1 MEKIYIYGNWKMN
14 HGIRN
19 TREFFKDLDRSLKEN
34 TSITDL
40 VNNDKLDIAFFPS
53 FTSLAEAVS
62 TVKSLKQGRDISIG
76 AQNIHYEDQGAFT
89 GEVSIPMIK
98 EIGCSHCIIGHSERR
113 HIFGE
118 SNALVS
124 KKLKRCTEENIIPV
138 LCFGETLEEREK
150 GKTFDVIENQLV
162 TALNEI
168 NSGVIAGKKVLFA
181 YEPVWAIGT
190 GKSAKPEDAQKV
202 CKWTRNMI
210 KDMKKIDPEKIVV
223 LYGGSVK
230 KENAADL
237 LNLEDVN
244 GALVGGA
251 SLKVDA
257 FLGIISSWITGKD

>member
-1 MEKIYIYGNWKMN
+1 MNKIYIYGNWKMN
-14 HGIRN
+14 HGISN
-19 TREFFKDLDRSLKEN
+19 TRQFFNDLNRSLQEN
-34 TSITDL
+34 SSITDL
-40 VNNDKLDIAFFPS
+40 INDDRLDIAFFPP

-62 TVKSLKQGRDISIG
+62 TVKSLNQKYISIG
-76 AQNIHYEDQGAFT
+76 AQNIHHEDHGAFT

-98 EIGCSHCIIGHSERR
+98 EAGCTHCLIGHSERR

-118 SNALVS
+118 SNAFIS
-124 KKLKRCTEENIIPV
+124 KKLKKCTEENIIPV

-150 GKTFDVIENQLV
+150 GETLDVIEKQLV

-168 NSGVIAGKKVLFA
+168 DSGVIAGKKVLFA

-210 KDMKKIDPEKIVV
+210 KDIKKIDPENIVV

-251 SLKVDA
+251 SLKVDT
-257 FLGIISSWITGKD
+257 FLGIIRSWIIGKA

>member
-1 MEKIYIYGNWKMN
+1 MNKLYIYGNWKMN
-14 HGIRN
+14 QGISN
-19 TREFFKDLDRSLKEN
+19 TRQFFNDLDRTLKEN
-34 TSITDL
+34 SSITDL
-40 VNNDKLDIAFFPS
+40 INNDKLDITFFPP
-53 FTSLAEAVS
+53 FTSLTEAVS
-62 TVKSLKQGRDISIG
+62 TIRSLNQNDISIG
-76 AQNIHYEDQGAFT
+76 AQNVHSEDQGAFT

-98 EIGCSHCIIGHSERR
+98 ETGCTHCIIGHSERR

-118 SNALVS
+118 SNAFVS
-124 KKLKRCTEENIIPV
+124 KKLKRCTKENIIPV

-150 GKTFDVIENQLV
+150 GETLDVIENQLV

-168 NSGVIAGKKVLFA
+168 DSGVIAGKKVLFA